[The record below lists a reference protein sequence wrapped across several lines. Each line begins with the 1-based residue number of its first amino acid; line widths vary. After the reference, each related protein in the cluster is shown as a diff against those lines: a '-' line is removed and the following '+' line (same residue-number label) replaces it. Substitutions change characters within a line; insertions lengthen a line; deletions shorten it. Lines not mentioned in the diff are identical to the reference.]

1 MKVLV
6 LEDELWVLA
15 KKKIQAELDRTS
27 LNAAMVRGWNKRR
40 HDGTRLWC
48 EAWVRKD
55 HIEAIRL
62 SRILSL

>member
-6 LEDELWVLA
+6 LEDDLWVLA

-27 LNAAMVRGWNKRR
+27 LNASMVRSKRH
-40 HDGTRLWC
+40 HDGTRPWC
-48 EAWVRKD
+48 EKWVRKD